1 MGSSDWHSSGND
13 DDGGGSFQPTTLLPP
28 LPSSPNHLTSTSSC
42 ICIPITL
49 SCIPAS
55 SSSSSSVLYLLPTD
69 DYTIKTI
76 PTKQNQILKTHTE
89 KILSLSLSLSLSRS
103 HSLSSN
109 SQTHATNTQM
119 QDTDAH
125 IQRGQ
130 EQYNSESVTKTH
142 KQQEIGIEKLR
153 RTH

>member
-13 DDGGGSFQPTTLLPP
+13 DDGGSSFQPTTLLPP

-42 ICIPITL
+42 ICLPITL

-76 PTKQNQILKTHTE
+76 PTKQNQMLKTHTE
-89 KILSLSLSLSLSRS
+89 KILSLSRS
-103 HSLSSN
+103 HAFTLLQLTDTSN
-109 SQTHATNTQM
+109 KH
-119 QDTDAH
+119 TDARH
-125 IQRGQ
+125 RCTHTERTGTIQQRVSD
-130 EQYNSESVTKTH
+130 ENPSTTTS
-142 KQQEIGIEKLR
+142 R
-153 RTH
+153 D